1 MTVWV
6 GSATGNKV
14 LLDPKVGSTG
24 GTRRDIQVI
33 YVGTATGNKL
43 AYQRIPTMTLTAT
56 AVGWDQINL
65 SWPNAG
71 TGITYELLRS
81 STSIYSGAT
90 PSYSDTLR
98 MPGTTYSYTLRTYS
112 GSNLLSTTTATRAT
126 PLHADVVL
134 TASTVNYN
142 TLALR
147 WTDADQRSIDNYKLY
162 RKTSPTTYTK
172 VDDGADKAHDESGL
186 AEGTAYTYMVESYR
200 AGVRIPT
207 ASNEA
212 TATTSTRPVSSGSV
226 FGPALGTGYSW
237 TECTE
242 KSLSGPNFTLPV
254 ACYVTAYNLAVVGYS
269 PEAGRVNPHIDG
281 TYFGVRATDGSATY
295 PTKHYM
301 GFPTGDFARAAG
313 AHSCGALVGGNCD
326 KTQWYAYTGGSYS
339 VNIGMGQVN
348 YWYYSALERDHELRA
363 HIWWRDELAER
374 ALHIDSWCGAD
385 GRTIAVKVRDKNTD
399 ELLVQ
404 WAEGD

>member
-6 GSATGNKV
+6 GSASGNKV
-14 LLDPKVGSTG
+14 LLDPKVGT
-24 GTRRDIQVI
+24 GTRRDVQVI

-43 AYQRIPTMTLTAT
+43 VYQRIPTMTLTAT
-56 AVGWDQINL
+56 AAGWDQINL
-65 SWPNAG
+65 SWPIGG
-71 TGITYELLRS
+71 TGISYELLRS
-81 STSIYSGAT
+81 GTLIYSGTAT
-90 PSYSDTLR
+90 SYSDTLR
-98 MPGTTYSYTLRTYS
+98 MPGTTYSYTLRTLS
-112 GSNLLSTTTATRAT
+112 GTTVLATSTASRAT
-126 PLHADVVL
+126 PLHASMVL
-134 TASTVNYN
+134 TATAVSYN

-147 WTDADQRSIDNYKLY
+147 WTDTDQRSINNYKLY
-162 RKTSPTTYTK
+162 RKTGPTTYTK

-186 AEGTAYTYMVESYR
+186 AEGTAYTYMVSAYR
-200 AGVRIPT
+200 GTTRIPT
-207 ASNEA
+207 DSNEA

-226 FGPALGTGYSW
+226 FGPGLGAYSW

-242 KSLSGPNFTLPV
+242 KSLAGPAFSLPV

-281 TYFGVRATDGSATY
+281 TYFGVRATDGSLAY

-301 GFPTGDFARAAG
+301 GFATGNFARAAG
-313 AHSCGALVGGNCD
+313 GHSCGALVGGNCD

-348 YWYYSALERDHELRA
+348 YWYYSARERDEELRA
-363 HIWWRDELAER
+363 LPWWREELAGR
-374 ALHIDSWCGAD
+374 ALHIDSWCDHD
-385 GRTIAVKVRDKNTD
+385 GRTTAVKVRDKDTD
-399 ELLVQ
+399 ELLAQ